1 MLLQDTLDVPM
12 VFPGSADTRRTDP
25 ITSHMA
31 ADKTAATLTQVQA
44 VVLAIFKARGNLT
57 DSELNT
63 HYELSWMSQG
73 WPEQHPDSPRRR
85 RSQLTARGLIVDS
98 GEKRRNLYNSP
109 EIVWVLAT
117 ADNS

>member
-1 MLLQDTLDVPM
+1 MLLQETLSPPM
-12 VFPGSADTRRTDP
+12 IFGDEPRTRRTDP
-25 ITSHMA
+25 LTSHMA
-31 ADKTAATLTQVQA
+31 GDKTAATLTQVQS

-63 HYELSWMSQG
+63 HYELLWATND

-109 EIVWVLAT
+109 EI
-117 ADNS
+117 